1 MKGRQPSTGWMLP
14 LPRGWDLQFPGLS
27 RLMAADEG
35 LWKVLLSLNSLFQVL
50 SKPGSVPAASPS
62 VSSCR
67 SWGSAPYLPGPVAL
81 GLHYLYGLLSGLAL
95 SLGLK
100 TGIVLRT
107 ICGVLWRFLQAQGG
121 IVLSWEVSCLLLSPR
136 LPTGSSVPE
145 LAENQEAFPS
155 AFRAPFIFSL
165 RTNICPHINFMK
177 GQEEKSTQEKKSAKC
192 SQLPTPG
199 PFLSEGH
206 SLIGVIDLSPEHGW
220 ALCALEGYGRGCYFV
235 LSLNSCFCCQD
246 PSPPGPL
253 LPTDL
258 VCCPRCDHSTLTRAV
273 SRLGLLGR
281 ALGDISA
288 HRSCLQSEGCSWIQT

>member
-95 SLGLK
+95 SPGLK

-107 ICGVLWRFLQAQGG
+107 ICGVLWRFLQAQGEVCSAG
-121 IVLSWEVSCLLLSPR
+121 KSPVFSSAPGFPQGPLFQSWLRIKKLFHQLSF
-136 LPTGSSVPE
+136 
-145 LAENQEAFPS
+145 FPS
-155 AFRAPFIFSL
+155 GLTSVH
-165 RTNICPHINFMK
+165 T
-177 GQEEKSTQEKKSAKC
+177 
-192 SQLPTPG
+192 
-199 PFLSEGH
+199 
-206 SLIGVIDLSPEHGW
+206 LIL
-220 ALCALEGYGRGCYFV
+220 
-235 LSLNSCFCCQD
+235 
-246 PSPPGPL
+246 
-253 LPTDL
+253 
-258 VCCPRCDHSTLTRAV
+258 
-273 SRLGLLGR
+273 
-281 ALGDISA
+281 
-288 HRSCLQSEGCSWIQT
+288 